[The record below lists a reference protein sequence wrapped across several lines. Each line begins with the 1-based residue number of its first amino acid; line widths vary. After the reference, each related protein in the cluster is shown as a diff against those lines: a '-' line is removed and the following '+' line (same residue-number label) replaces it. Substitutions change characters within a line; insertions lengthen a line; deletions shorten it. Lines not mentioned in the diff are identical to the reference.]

1 MSVGLL
7 MPVPGLYMKN
17 QSKMRYVY
25 SLLIVGGAT
34 LLARLL
40 LPHFAPTNL
49 VMIYLLAV
57 VLISAK
63 LGRGPAVVASLA
75 SVCIFDFFCI
85 EPFLTFAVSD
95 SQYLFTFGVM
105 LTTNTVS
112 VDIKAKSINT
122 LPAVSVV
129 AALAGLLAGMIWTS
143 DWFMSKNM
151 NELAEQT
158 TSKEIGSALITTHL
172 LPFEV
177 ASVVL
182 LVAIVGAAMMAR
194 REGVKSQISNTK

>member
-1 MSVGLL
+1 MYDIIFYFFACLTILSAGV
-7 MPVPGLYMKN
+7 VVFSRN
-17 QSKMRYVY
+17 IVY
-25 SLLIVGGAT
+25 SAFALLFTFFGVAGIYVLLNADFLAITQLLIYVGGI
-34 LLARLL
+34 LVLL
-40 LPHFAPTNL
+40 L
-49 VMIYLLAV
+49 
-57 VLISAK
+57 
-63 LGRGPAVVASLA
+63 
-75 SVCIFDFFCI
+75 
-85 EPFLTFAVSD
+85 
-95 SQYLFTFGVM
+95 FGVM

-112 VDIKAKSINT
+112 VDIKTKSLNT

-151 NELAEQT
+151 SEIAVQT

-194 REGVKSQISNTK
+194 RENIKTQTPNSK